1 MNACLLLLFVTGT
14 LGAVSPLNYLFGT
27 VPKDEYDWKI
37 VGGSDAPEGAYPY
50 QVSLRSFGSHNCGG
64 SIIDAT
70 TVMTA
75 AHCVTGSKPSALRVV
90 VGSNKLNSGGV
101 SYELESIRAHTG
113 YDSWRFTNDI
123 AILKLKTPIS
133 FTDKVKSVDLET
145 EYLGADV
152 DCVLSG
158 WGRLNYPGSLPNN
171 LQHIDLKT
179 ITSEDCAKLLNLN
192 SVDRTHVCT
201 LTKAG
206 EGACHGDSGGPLVAN
221 KQIGIVSFGRPCAKV
236 PKDEYDWKIVGGS
249 DAPEGAYPYQ
259 VSLRSFGSH
268 NCGGSIIDATTV
280 MTAAHCVTG
289 SSPSF
294 LRVVAGS
301 NKLNSGGVTYEI
313 ESIRAHTGYDS
324 WRFTNDIALLKL
336 KTPISFTDKVKAVDL
351 ETEYLGA
358 EVDCILSGWGR
369 LNYPGSLPNNLQHI
383 DLKTITSEDCAKLL
397 NHNSVD
403 RTHICTLTK
412 AGEGACHGDSG
423 GPLVA
428 NKQIGIVSFG
438 RPCAKGYPDAF
449 TRVSAFT
456 DWIEKNRY

>member
-75 AHCVTGSKPSALRVV
+75 AHCVTGS
-90 VGSNKLNSGGV
+90 
-101 SYELESIRAHTG
+101 
-113 YDSWRFTNDI
+113 
-123 AILKLKTPIS
+123 
-133 FTDKVKSVDLET
+133 
-145 EYLGADV
+145 
-152 DCVLSG
+152 
-158 WGRLNYPGSLPNN
+158 
-171 LQHIDLKT
+171 
-179 ITSEDCAKLLNLN
+179 
-192 SVDRTHVCT
+192 
-201 LTKAG
+201 
-206 EGACHGDSGGPLVAN
+206 
-221 KQIGIVSFGRPCAKV
+221 
-236 PKDEYDWKIVGGS
+236 
-249 DAPEGAYPYQ
+249 
-259 VSLRSFGSH
+259 
-268 NCGGSIIDATTV
+268 
-280 MTAAHCVTG
+280 
-289 SSPSF
+289 SPSF
-294 LRVVAGS
+294 LRVVVGS

-313 ESIRAHTGYDS
+313 ESIRAHTGFDS
-324 WRFTNDIALLKL
+324 WRLINDIAILKL
-336 KTPISFTDKVKAVDL
+336 KTPITFTDKVKAVDL

-358 EVDCILSGWGR
+358 EVDCVLSGWGR